1 MGLFV
6 RGLGCQSSKTKSKYH
21 PLHQCAF
28 VRLTYMAFK
37 ADLKARMQCHELEAY
52 YRCRKVCDRCDAIQP
67 FSSKPEP
74 MTYKNT
80 SPTAPWV
87 LTCKDHHAYIKEAK
101 YISPWS
107 VVQGWQFETIS
118 FDMMHLVFL
127 GFARNH
133 VPSCLKILKLW
144 GYHYN
149 VGETDE
155 DFLKKVSFEMKQDC
169 KDHKPLESYWEGFDG
184 NLSCSL
190 F

>member
-1 MGLFV
+1 
-6 RGLGCQSSKTKSKYH
+6 
-21 PLHQCAF
+21 
-28 VRLTYMAFK
+28 MAFK

-87 LTCKDHHAYIKEAK
+87 STCKDHNSYIKEANN
-101 YISPWS
+101 ISPWS

-127 GFARNH
+127 GFAKNH
-133 VPSCLKILKLW
+133 VPSCLKILQLW
-144 GYHYN
+144 GHHYN
-149 VGETDE
+149 VGESDD
-155 DFLKKVSFEMKQDC
+155 DFLKKVSFEM
-169 KDHKPLESYWEGFDG
+169 
-184 NLSCSL
+184 
-190 F
+190 